1 MENFV
6 KNFKLFTKNKKKLE
20 LCEKNEVE
28 KEKRKEPKEKRKS
41 QVKDLTW
48 DNNIREF
55 RLRLIIL
62 LYKYLVSR
70 LIKDLKEKEE
80 TKERKNK
87 KKENKEEKEIFG
99 EIENFTQNVKSR
111 ELLIDFVRLRR
122 RMKKPLTMISLKY
135 NLRKL
140 SKLSSNDHEMQL
152 IVSQTLENGWRSF
165 FETSELKNYRKK
177 RKNDFSDFSFHIE

>member
-6 KNFKLFTKNKKKLE
+6 KNFKLFTENKKKLE

-41 QVKDLTW
+41 QVKNLTW
-48 DNNIREF
+48 DSNIRESRF
-55 RLRLIIL
+55 ILIIL

-70 LIKDLKEKEE
+70 LFKDLK
-80 TKERKNK
+80 
-87 KKENKEEKEIFG
+87 EKEIFG

-140 SKLSSNDHEMQL
+140 SKLSRNDHEMQL

-177 RKNDFSDFSFHIE
+177 QKNDFSDFSFHIE